1 MLDIDGCSETSGTG
15 MELTERSPN
24 WAKEGIAKYMGV
36 GELGRVRDSVT
47 CAEPPFMVPTY
58 TSVGLRGLP

>member
-1 MLDIDGCSETSGTG
+1 
-15 MELTERSPN
+15 
-24 WAKEGIAKYMGV
+24 MGV